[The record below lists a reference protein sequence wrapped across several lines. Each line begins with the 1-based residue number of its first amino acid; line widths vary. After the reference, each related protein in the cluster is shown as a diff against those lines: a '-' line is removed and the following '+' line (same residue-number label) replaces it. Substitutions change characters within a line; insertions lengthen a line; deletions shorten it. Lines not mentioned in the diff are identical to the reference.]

1 MQLEDEQHE
10 LLGKFVEAHLRTP
23 QESRGAFIASWPH
36 NEPQATFFHSRE
48 QDLRF
53 QGSMSDAE
61 ILAHA
66 GLLLKSSGSSGS
78 VTFSVLPQGI
88 DVYQKRKGSFPPLAT
103 VSAEPHREFDV
114 FISHASEDKESIARP
129 LYQVLVAKGC
139 KVWFDEAVLQLGDS
153 LHRKINE
160 GLSKCRY
167 GVVILSPNFF
177 QKEWPQRE
185 LDGFVARETAS
196 GDKAILPIWHKVNRS
211 DVAAYSPTLAD
222 RIEAVSSEGVEAV
235 AEKIRAVLEKK

>member
-1 MQLEDEQHE
+1 MQLENEQYE

-23 QESRGAFIASWPH
+23 RESRGAFIASWPH
-36 NEPQATFFHSRE
+36 NEPQATFFHSQE
-48 QDLRF
+48 QGLRF

-66 GLLLKSSGSSGS
+66 GLLLKSSGSRGS
-78 VTFSVLPQGI
+78 VTFSILPQGI
-88 DVYQKRKGSFPPLAT
+88 DVYQKKKSSSLPLDT
-103 VSAEPHREFDV
+103 ESVKPRREFDV

-129 LYQVLVAKGC
+129 LYRELVAKGC

-153 LHRKINE
+153 LNRKINE

-167 GVVILSPNFF
+167 GVVILSPDFF

-185 LDGFVARETAS
+185 LDGLVARETAS
-196 GDKAILPIWHKVNRS
+196 GDKAILPIWHQIDRHGV
-211 DVAAYSPTLAD
+211 VAYSPTLAD
-222 RIEAVSSEGVEAV
+222 RIAALSSEGVQAV
-235 AEKIRAVLEKK
+235 AEKILAVLKK